1 MRIALL
7 SGARFRAL
15 ITRTPEQMEMPI
27 FANRAGVSR
36 MAVKKIL
43 AAGIPVKNDNT
54 IRIKLPLHQLG
65 LITEYGSHRIQAKR
79 NKSMQRRDA
88 YKRTMLHA
96 LVS

>member
-43 AAGIPVKNDNT
+43 AAGIPVKNVIT
-54 IRIKLPLHQLG
+54 IRIMLPLHQLG
-65 LITEYGSHRIQAKR
+65 LIAEYGSHRIQAFR
-79 NKSMQRRDA
+79 NESKQHQDTK
-88 YKRTMLHA
+88 KRTMLHA
-96 LVS
+96 L